1 MTSDERLDPSR
12 GRLPQDVY
20 FVLMQPARWSRLLRD
35 QHGDQLLLPDDYREQ
50 IVTNEDCWLVA
61 PFLALRTLYTNVFL
75 TDKIQPGSVCVVSG
89 VDLGVRA
96 RSDRCFCIATRSD
109 GHIPELADLRVV
121 QNQAA
126 EETDKDIFIP
136 HWPQPGL
143 IPRDVERGTR
153 IEELA
158 FKGASVNL
166 YAPLRDRTFQQQLSE
181 LGVHFSIEER
191 PIDGLTARWFD
202 YSQADLVLALRN
214 IGVEDVKVKP
224 ASKLINAWL
233 AGVPALLGP
242 EPAFEELRR
251 SELDYIVV
259 RTPTDVLDAVRHL
272 QANPNRYLAMSQNG
286 LHRGADY
293 GPERTLARWANL
305 LEEVVPP
312 LFAKWQRR
320 SQLLGGG
327 LTVPRVFVR
336 YLKHR
341 RAMAKA
347 KAARGTGPMLL
358 GSEP

>member
-1 MTSDERLDPSR
+1 MPPHERLSASR
-12 GRLPQDVY
+12 ARLPQDVY
-20 FVLMQPARWSRLLRD
+20 FVLMQPARWAQVLRD
-35 QHGDQLLLPDDYREQ
+35 QSTDQLLLPDDYREQ

-61 PFLALRTLYTNVFL
+61 PFLALRSRYSNVFL
-75 TDKIQPGSVCVVSG
+75 TDHVQPGAVCIVSG

-126 EETDKDIFIP
+126 VRTERDVFIP

-143 IPRDVERGTR
+143 IPRDTNRGAR

-166 YAPLRDRTFQQQLSE
+166 YAPLRKPSFQQALAK
-181 LGVHFSIEER
+181 LGVHFAIEER

-202 YSQADLVLALRN
+202 YEKADLVLALRN

-224 ASKLINAWL
+224 ASKLVNAWL

-242 EPAFEELRR
+242 EPAFEELKR

-259 RTPTDVLDAVRHL
+259 RTPDDVVAAVAQL
-272 QANPNRYLAMSQNG
+272 QADPERYQKMCDNG
-286 LHRGADY
+286 LERGKDF
-293 GPERTLARWANL
+293 GPDRTLERWAAL
-305 LEEVVPP
+305 LEQTVPP
-312 LFAKWQRR
+312 LFRQWQRE
-320 SQLLGGG
+320 SKFLGGG
-327 LTVPRVFVR
+327 LTIPRVAVR

-341 RAMAKA
+341 RAMASA
-347 KAARGTGPMLL
+347 AAARGTGPMLL
-358 GSEP
+358 GNEA